1 MKKYLIVLLV
11 STFVLFSFENISAQD
26 QSKINKDYD
35 AELAKRLGADKY
47 GMRNYVFVLLKTGD
61 KKVEDEKERAKIFEG
76 HFANM
81 NRLAE
86 EGKLV
91 VAGPFDGVEGWRG
104 MFIFNVKTVE
114 EAKKLTETDPV
125 IVSGIMKAEYHTYYG
140 SAALIDV
147 NKVHKKLAETN
158 F

>member
-1 MKKYLIVLLV
+1 MKKYLNVLSILTLVLLFGGAA
-11 STFVLFSFENISAQD
+11 TAQD
-26 QSKINKDYD
+26 KSKINKEYD
-35 AELAKRLGADKY
+35 AEMAKRLGADKY

-61 KKVEDEKERAKIFEG
+61 KKIEDEKERAKIFEG

-91 VAGPFDGVEGWRG
+91 LAGPFDGVEGWRG
-104 MFIFNVKTVE
+104 MFIFDVKTIE

-140 SAALIDV
+140 SAAIVDI

>member
-1 MKKYLIVLLV
+1 MSKIVRYLFLLTIVGLLSGV
-11 STFVLFSFENISAQD
+11 AYAQD
-26 QSKINKDYD
+26 QPKISKEFD
-35 AELAKRLGADKY
+35 AEMAKRLGADKY
-47 GMRNYVFVLLKTGD
+47 GMRQYVFVLLKTGD
-61 KKVEDEKERAKIFEG
+61 KKVEDAKEREKLFAG

-91 VAGPFDGVEGWRG
+91 LAGPFDGVEGWRG
-104 MFIFNVKTVE
+104 MFVLNATTIE

-125 IVSGIMKAEYHTYYG
+125 IISGLMKAEYHTYYG
-140 SAALIDV
+140 SAALMEV
-147 NKVHKKLAETN
+147 NKLHKKVAETN